1 MNNSKKNKQI
11 NTAHNKNALFDGTR
25 LLDYKNELNKEK
37 KSIY

>member
-1 MNNSKKNKQI
+1 MNNSKKKKI
-11 NTAHNKNALFDGTR
+11 NIVHNKNALFDGTS